1 MIYTDVILHNKN
13 HMQMV
18 LAMNRVCLLLGITM
32 ICIPLLSRE
41 SVYAGEILI
50 GIPHEMPEAISV
62 EDWRVGIVEDQTFQS
77 PSDLSK

>member
-1 MIYTDVILHNKN
+1 
-13 HMQMV
+13 
-18 LAMNRVCLLLGITM
+18 M